1 MVSHTERR
9 LKPLAKAVKSAH
21 VKPALNV
28 AWVIEHERKMREMAK
43 RFEPMD
49 PLDYVINSALE

>member
-1 MVSHTERR
+1 MISFTERR
-9 LKPLAKAVKSAH
+9 LKPLAEAVSSAH

-43 RFEPMD
+43 RFEPCD